1 MESSTLEKLV
11 QLASEKSSEQRRA
24 LLHEVTDLFFETGAE
39 PRTSAETEHFDA
51 ILSSVADEMSE
62 EVRVELAGRFAGSP
76 GAPRRL
82 IRQLASDAPP
92 VAAIVLRRSLALDD
106 DDLITVA
113 HEKGQQHLQA
123 IAARPAVSAR
133 VTGVV
138 AERASDETLAA
149 LISNE
154 GAELSRQTMER
165 AVDRAQAA
173 PVLHAPLVNRQ
184 SLPADLMNEMY
195 DFVETRLKEKILERN
210 AALTDEEL
218 EHALAS
224 ARRKPAAAP
233 GLPPDYDAA
242 SREIQ
247 RVKLRK
253 KLNAEYLASKLH
265 AGERTQLLI
274 GFGEL
279 AGLDYQ
285 SARAVL
291 DNPSDEPLALVCKA
305 AGLDSGFFITL
316 AISRAGE
323 SGPDISN
330 AAPLR
335 TLYNNT
341 PKDAAERVMR
351 FWRLRSQTAPK
362 AA

>member
-24 LLHEVTDLFFETGAE
+24 LLHEVTDLFFETQAQ
-39 PRTSAETEHFDA
+39 PRNSAETGHFDA
-51 ILSSVADEMSE
+51 ILSSVADEMTE
-62 EVRVELAGRFAGSP
+62 EVRVELAERFCDSP
-76 GAPRRL
+76 HAPRQL
-82 IRQLASDAPP
+82 IRQLASDEPS
-92 VAAIVLRRSLALDD
+92 VAAMVLRRSLALDD

-113 HEKGQQHLQA
+113 HEKGQLHLQA
-123 IAARPAVSAR
+123 IAERETVSTR
-133 VTGVV
+133 VTDIV
-138 AERASDETLAA
+138 AERASDETLAT
-149 LISNE
+149 LICNE
-154 GAELSRQTMER
+154 GAALSRNTMER
-165 AVDRAQAA
+165 AVDRAQSA
-173 PVLHAPLVNRQ
+173 PALHAPLVERE

-195 DFVETRLKEKILERN
+195 DFVESRLKNKILQRN
-210 AALTDEEL
+210 AALTEEDIQS
-218 EHALAS
+218 ALAS
-224 ARRKPAAAP
+224 ARRKPVAP
-233 GLPPDYDAA
+233 ELPADYDAA
-242 SREIQ
+242 HHEVQ

-253 KLNAEYLASKLH
+253 NLNAEYLARKLH

-285 SARAVL
+285 SARAIL
-291 DNPSDEPLALVCKA
+291 DNPSDEPLALVCRA
-305 AGLDSGFFITL
+305 ADLDSGFFVTL
-316 AISRAGE
+316 AISRAGD

-335 TLYNNT
+335 ALYDMT

-351 FWRLRSQTAPK
+351 FWRLRSQTANK